1 MVLSFNQQYFADA
14 KESNC
19 RLVKNVLRFLVMRV
33 LWGFTMFKRTVVAM
47 AFACAVLPSI
57 AFASAASVA
66 AGCASGGNCVALVN
80 AEIAAMGGS
89 PADKDKAIADLV
101 VAIGNEAQSV
111 QPETRQSMAN
121 AVDAAALQVSN
132 PEQRARIVAIA
143 ASLRRILET
152 ETASLGGDDGSDSD
166 GGERNE
172 FAASDN

>member
-1 MVLSFNQQYFADA
+1 
-14 KESNC
+14 
-19 RLVKNVLRFLVMRV
+19 
-33 LWGFTMFKRTVVAM
+33 MFKRTVVAM

-57 AFASAASVA
+57 AFADAASVA
-66 AGCASGGNCVALVN
+66 AGCASGSNCVALVN

-89 PADKDKAIADLV
+89 QADKDKAIADLV

-111 QPETRQSMAN
+111 TPEARQSMAN
-121 AVDAAALQVSN
+121 AVDAAALHVSN

-152 ETASLGGDDGSDSD
+152 ETASLGGDDGPDGTD

-172 FAASDN
+172 FAGSPN